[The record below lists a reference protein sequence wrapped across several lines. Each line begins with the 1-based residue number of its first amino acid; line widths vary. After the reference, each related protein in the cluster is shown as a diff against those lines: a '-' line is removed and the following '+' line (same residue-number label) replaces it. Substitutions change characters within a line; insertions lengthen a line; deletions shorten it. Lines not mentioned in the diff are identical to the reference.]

1 VKPALGATLFELLGS
16 INLKDAW
23 KRVKANKGAPGI
35 DGITIQEYPLWINQH
50 WPRIQQELI
59 EGSYKPSPVR
69 RVMIPKPDG
78 GKRPLGI
85 PTVMDRVIQQGLL
98 QIMTPVFEPIFSD
111 ASYGFR
117 PNRSAHDAVRKMKEY
132 VEQGYRIVVDM
143 DISKFF
149 DNVDHDI
156 LMRLVADKVKDK
168 AILKLI
174 GRYLRAG
181 VMIGNELHPTNKGT
195 PQGGPLS
202 PLLANI
208 YLDVLDKELEK
219 RGHKFVR
226 YADDCVVM
234 VKSIRAGERVLESLG
249 RFLQKRL
256 KLELNQKKSQVVP
269 VSKCKF
275 LGFSFRRKKIIWH
288 DKSMERFKYK
298 VRKLTG
304 RNWRVSMEYRLKK
317 LNEFLRGWCHYYCI
331 SDYYRPIPRLDE
343 WIRRRLRM
351 CFWKEWKTPRN
362 KIKNLLKLGCNLDH
376 AIKTGASSKGYWRLA
391 RTLATQSGMTNSWLK
406 ELGLISVRDIWLK
419 VQGYA

>member
-1 VKPALGATLFELLGS
+1 MTNSTTSRKQTSRDGGGRYVMKPALGATLFELLGS

-23 KRVKANKGAPGI
+23 KRVKANRGAPGI
-35 DGITIQEYPLWINQH
+35 DGITIQAYPQWINQH

-59 EGSYKPSPVR
+59 DGSYKPSPVR
-69 RVMIPKPDG
+69 RVMIPKPGG

-98 QIMTPVFEPIFSD
+98 QIMTPVFEPSFSD
-111 ASYGFR
+111 SSYGFR
-117 PNRSAHDAVRKMKEY
+117 PNRSAHDAVRQMKEY
-132 VEQGYRIVVDM
+132 VEQGYNVVIDM

-156 LMRLVADKVKDK
+156 LMHLVAKKVKDK
-168 AILKLI
+168 SILRLI

-181 VMIGNELHPTNKGT
+181 VMIGKKFHPSVKGT

-208 YLDVLDKELEK
+208 YLDVLDKELER

-234 VKSIRAGERVLESLG
+234 VKSMRAGERVLESLG

-256 KLELNQKKSQVVP
+256 KLELNQKKSRVVP
-269 VSKCKF
+269 VNRCKF
-275 LGFSFRRKKIIWH
+275 LGFSFSGKKIIWH
-288 DKSMERFKYK
+288 EESMKRFQYK

-351 CFWKEWKTPRN
+351 CFG
-362 KIKNLLKLGCNLDH
+362 KNGKRH
-376 AIKTGASSKGYWRLA
+376 ETG
-391 RTLATQSGMTNSWLK
+391 
-406 ELGLISVRDIWLK
+406 
-419 VQGYA
+419 